1 MSKKC
6 PNCGAELE
14 DNAIFCDE
22 CGGRLEQQRKPN
34 PDSPSTSPVMRT
46 NISDA
51 SAINLQSMVTS
62 KASDGIKNSG
72 LGIASMVLGIISV
85 CFLGILFIPEI
96 VGLILGIIAMGKK
109 DTKHTF
115 AVVGIVTSGIAFVL
129 VVVIMLMP
137 V

>member
-14 DNAIFCDE
+14 DNAVFCDE
-22 CGGRLEQQRKPN
+22 CGVQLAQQSEHN
-34 PDSPSTSPVMRT
+34 PPSTPPVMRT
-46 NISDA
+46 NVSDA
-51 SAINLQSMVTS
+51 SAINLQSMVTP
-62 KASDGIKNSG
+62 KASDGMKNSG
-72 LGIASMVLGIISV
+72 IGIASMVLGIISI

-96 VGLILGIIAMGKK
+96 VGLILGIIAMGKT

-115 AVVGIVTSGIAFVL
+115 AVVGIVTSAIAFVL

>member
-14 DNAIFCDE
+14 DNAVFCDE
-22 CGGRLEQQRKPN
+22 CGVQLAQQSNHN
-34 PDSPSTSPVMRT
+34 PPSTPPIVRT
-46 NISDA
+46 NVSDT
-51 SAINLQSMVTS
+51 SAINLQSMVTP
-62 KASDGIKNSG
+62 KASDGMKNSG

-85 CFLGILFIPEI
+85 CSLGILFIPKI
-96 VGLILGIIAMGKK
+96 VGLILGIITMGKK

-115 AVVGIVTSGIAFVL
+115 AVVGIVTSAIAFVL
-129 VVVIMLMP
+129 VIVIMLMP